1 MASSRKKTDTYH
13 SLRRRITDKA
23 EVMGPQ
29 QTEEDGAEIIEML
42 VHDAQSSDDGK
53 DWIDSDEHNESAV
66 MLQPGTN
73 KDSSVTVEENEEGF
87 WLITFQVFFPFLIAG
102 LGMVGAGLVLD
113 IVQVSFIIFFSYENN
128 CYL

>member
-1 MASSRKKTDTYH
+1 MASSRKKTYTYH

-66 MLQPGTN
+66 MLQPGTK
-73 KDSSVTVEENEEGF
+73 KDSSVTGEENEEGF

-113 IVQVSFIIFFSYENN
+113 IVQVSFIIFLF
-128 CYL
+128 L